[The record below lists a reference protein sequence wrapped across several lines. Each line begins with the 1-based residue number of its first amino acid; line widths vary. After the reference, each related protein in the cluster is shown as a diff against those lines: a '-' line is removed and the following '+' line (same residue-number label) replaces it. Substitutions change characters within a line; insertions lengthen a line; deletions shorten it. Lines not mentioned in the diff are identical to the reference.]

1 MEECPPER
9 LAEYLQGMKALG
21 YTLVGLEQTMSSK
34 MLGQVEL
41 PKKMVLVLGEE
52 KEGIPPHIIQV
63 GEASGVN
70 CSCWT
75 CAWKFRSMASSAR

>member
-9 LAEYLQGMKALG
+9 LPEYLQGLKVQG
-21 YTLVGLEQTMSSK
+21 YALVGLEQTMSSK

-63 GEASGVN
+63 GEADGVN

-75 CAWKFRSMASSAR
+75 CAWKFRSTALSAR

>member
-9 LAEYLQGMKALG
+9 LAEYLQEMKVKG

-63 GEASGVN
+63 GEAGSVN
-70 CSCWT
+70 CSYWT
-75 CAWKFRSMASSAR
+75 CAWKFHSMALFVR